1 MTAHDYACL
10 RSDTGRNRIDLWFES
25 HVSVDLLLDQLLLDL
40 LFQLVFLVKSIDD
53 IGLVLFSTVRIRL
66 ADHLADDIY
75 LWLEPVNCLFR
86 VLISQSFALF
96 ALAYDELILASLKV
110 LIVTL
115 VEFLLA
121 CQDLAGVSDRWVESI
136 RV

>member
-1 MTAHDYACL
+1 M
-10 RSDTGRNRIDLWFES
+10 
-25 HVSVDLLLDQLLLDL
+25 LDQLLLDL

-66 ADHLADDIY
+66 ADHLADDIDFR
-75 LWLEPVNCLFR
+75 LEPVNCLFR